1 MSILFSCRLYCEKP
15 LPLVSLR
22 PTLTGGQTSRNF
34 VARYVVSSLLAVAC
48 PLQRHYDELACMH
61 AQASVMYGR
70 SRDVFLAYS
79 ISDCVRLIENALVS
93 TPRVSLATNV
103 RRLMSGGEGGAAAAQ
118 KLRVAHGMDDRHF
131 LYLRVHALGQQRNWS
146 ELENLAKQRSPV
158 GYLPFIEVAQR
169 FNAPASVLEAFV
181 ARIPDATTRS
191 QLFAASGL
199 SAASAA
205 AAAESNSATRRF
217 PFFKV
222 GGS

>member
-1 MSILFSCRLYCEKP
+1 
-15 LPLVSLR
+15 
-22 PTLTGGQTSRNF
+22 
-34 VARYVVSSLLAVAC
+34 
-48 PLQRHYDELACMH
+48 
-61 AQASVMYGR
+61 MYGR
-70 SRDVFLAYS
+70 SRDVFYANS
-79 ISDCVRLIENALVS
+79 VSDCVRLFEDGLVS
-93 TPRVSLATNV
+93 TPRVSLATSV
-103 RRLMSGGEGGAAAAQ
+103 RRLLSGGEGGAAGAQ

-131 LYLRVHALGQQRNWS
+131 FHMRIAALGRQRNWS
-146 ELENLAKQRSPV
+146 ELESLGKQRSPV

-169 FNAPASVLEAFV
+169 FDAPAPVLEAFI

-205 AAAESNSATRRF
+205 AAAESGATRRF